1 MYELDLKIG
10 DLVEV
15 KHFGIEG
22 MFLIIGIEWNDE
34 DGWLGHLQLVGEAKA
49 VGWLPL
55 GFLQEYGQKMT
66 ETNKTNKL

>member
-1 MYELDLKIG
+1 MYKLDLKIG

-22 MFLIIGIEWNDE
+22 MFLIIGVELNDE
-34 DGWLGHLQLVGEAKA
+34 DGWLGHLQLVGEAQA
-49 VGWLPL
+49 IGWLPL
-55 GFLQEYGQKMT
+55 GFLQAYGQKMT